1 MCKSNSSLIP
11 TPIDVCPT
19 HRHPLPPAPSPY
31 RHPRCLGPAGS
42 FLPAGGI
49 FPGAYFSVQPPY
61 FLEIFHKKYNFLT
74 SNVCH
79 GPLDAWLVPS
89 SIGSVH
95 DLEIEDDEF

>member
-1 MCKSNSSLIP
+1 MPP
-11 TPIDVCPT
+11 TGLPQPLRNGFNPLHYMYMF
-19 HRHPLPPAPSPY
+19 HRTD
-31 RHPRCLGPAGS
+31 RRELGPAGS